1 MVVRAAP
8 VFHPPTSLPVI
19 LFDRLL
25 ELIRHDEKIFGDAPS
40 WILPV
45 GVGRAVVSRT
55 VSEADLVAVLEERS
69 V

>member
-1 MVVRAAP
+1 M
-8 VFHPPTSLPVI
+8 PVI
-19 LFDRLL
+19 SFDRLL
-25 ELIRHDEKIFGDAPS
+25 ELIRHGKKVFGDAPS